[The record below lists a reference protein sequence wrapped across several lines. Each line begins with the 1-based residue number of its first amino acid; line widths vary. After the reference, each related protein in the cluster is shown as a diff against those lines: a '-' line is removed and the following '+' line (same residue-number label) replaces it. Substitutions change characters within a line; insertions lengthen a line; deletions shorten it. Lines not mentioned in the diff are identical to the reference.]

1 MRLRVSRL
9 FFLVLIV
16 AAVSIAYHYYETV
29 ILKNNPYARFVKGS
43 TNLRLGNLGEAERV
57 WRELSRMVDLA
68 PAQKSAL
75 QEKFKLLDYCRKIS
89 LQKAKRHVNQAL
101 ALCRLAQPAID
112 EERITDKELGF
123 LTQALSHLECAAMY
137 RGADKR
143 YGYLIAYT
151 LLHLGKTEE
160 AAPLINAALNEN
172 PTSADTVVLQAIL
185 LERTDQLD
193 EAISAC
199 LGALQI
205 KEDHPWA
212 NYYLAR
218 FLVKNEEVT
227 DQSFQA
233 AKNAAAVNKIW
244 AKKLAE
250 LFSDWPDKRE
260 AIERLGVE
268 RAIQEK
274 KEAEQNRIDKNRVGA
289 ARVNS
294 YGGAGRG
301 GGVVSRS
308 SSKTAGGKSSGSGS
322 TGIHSNRYT
331 LDSILDKK

>member
-9 FFLVLIV
+9 FGLVFIV

-29 ILKNNPYARFVKGS
+29 VLKNNPYARFVQGS

-57 WRELSRMVDLA
+57 WRELDRMVDLA
-68 PAQKSAL
+68 PAQKIAL
-75 QEKFKLLDYCRKIS
+75 QEKFKLLDYCRK
-89 LQKAKRHVNQAL
+89 LNEAKARKHVDQAL
-101 ALCRLAQPAID
+101 ALCRRVQPAID
-112 EERITDKELGF
+112 EERITDKELAY

-137 RGADKR
+137 GGADRR
-143 YGYLIAYT
+143 YSYLIAYT

-160 AAPLINAALNEN
+160 AAPLIKAALKEN
-172 PTSADTVVLQAIL
+172 PTSADTVVLQAIM
-185 LERTDQLD
+185 LERSGQLD

-233 AKNAAAVNKIW
+233 AQKAAAFNKIW
-244 AKKLAE
+244 AKKLAA
-250 LFSDWPDKRE
+250 LFSQWPDKRE
-260 AIERLGVE
+260 VIERLGVE
-268 RAIQEK
+268 AAIHQK
-274 KEAEQNRIDKNRVGA
+274 KRAEQNRIIKNRVGA
-289 ARVNS
+289 ATVNS

-308 SSKTAGGKSSGSGS
+308 SSQTSGGKSSGSGS